1 MTIVITGATGQLGH
15 GVIKYLQEQNP
26 TEKIVAVARNIEK
39 ARQQFAETNV
49 EIRFGDYDEP
59 VTLPNAFDGATKLL
73 LVSSPEYDD
82 PKRVVQHANAVKAA
96 RDAGVGHIFYT
107 SIAFADESNLPLAL
121 LHLSTEYAIRTT
133 GIPFTFIRNS
143 LYSDV
148 FINPGIAASV
158 ESGELVTNTDS
169 ARLNTVTRDDLAKG
183 TAALLAGE
191 GHENQIYNF
200 VSSKTWSFDELA
212 EVLSQ
217 VSGKEVKHRNV
228 SYDEQVEYLKNVGL
242 PEGVAAFTAVIY
254 ETIAGGETARTSDDL
269 KNLIGEETS
278 LEETVRQA
286 LDAK

>member
-1 MTIVITGATGQLGH
+1 MTIAITGATGQLGH
-15 GVIKYLQEQNP
+15 AVISYLQEHNP
-26 TEKIVAVARNIEK
+26 SEKIVAVVRNIEK
-39 ARQQFAETNV
+39 ARQQLAGTNV

-59 VTLPNAFDGATKLL
+59 VTLPNAFEDATKLL

-107 SIAFADESNLPLAL
+107 SIAFADESKLPLAL

-133 GIPFTFIRNS
+133 GIPYTFIRNS

-148 FINPGIAASV
+148 FINPGLAANV
-158 ESGELVTNTDS
+158 ENGEIVTNTDS
-169 ARLNTVTRDDLAKG
+169 GQLNTVTRDDLAKG

-200 VSSKTWSFDELA
+200 VSSQTWSFDELA
-212 EVLSQ
+212 EVLSR

-228 SYDEQVEYLKNVGL
+228 SFAEQVEYLQNAGL
-242 PEGVAAFTAVIY
+242 PEGAAAFTASIH
-254 ETIAGGETARTSDDL
+254 ETIAGGETARTSEDL
-269 KNLIGEETS
+269 KRLIGEETS

-286 LDAK
+286 LNAK